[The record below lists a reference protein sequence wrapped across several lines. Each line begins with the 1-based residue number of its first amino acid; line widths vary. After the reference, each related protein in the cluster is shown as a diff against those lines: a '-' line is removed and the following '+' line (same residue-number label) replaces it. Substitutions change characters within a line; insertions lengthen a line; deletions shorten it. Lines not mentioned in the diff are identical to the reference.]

1 MARKFLTPVDLAK
14 NELRNAVIQNTTAPA
29 SPVSGQI
36 YYDTTKKVVLVW
48 NGTGWVSSG
57 GIDSGLLSARPAAAT
72 ANIGVVYYAT
82 DNGLFYYSNGS
93 TWTQTNPFG
102 SVANL
107 AATATNGTAL
117 TYARSDHAH
126 RHAGTDHAAIKLS
139 DLSNTLSA
147 NVDFSG
153 SGYTLRAT
161 SPANA
166 LDVVNK
172 AYVDNVSAGLNAHD
186 SVVAA
191 TTSELAATYFA
202 GTLGVD
208 GGSGVGSY
216 ITASA
221 NGFITLDTVSTSSS
235 PALAVGSRVLVKDG
249 TTDQTGLSSRAN
261 GVYVV
266 SNIGSGST
274 PWTLT
279 RASDYDN
286 SVAGEVNAGDFTF
299 VQAGSVNIGQ
309 GFVMNSTGTSLNP
322 TGGIKIGTDGVKWT
336 QFSGGGAIA
345 GSVPIQVNNNVI
357 SVNNASTSAVGVAS
371 FADANFT
378 VSSGA
383 VTAKGITLT
392 AGTGITLSTTSVN
405 LGGSVTVT
413 NDGVTSLSA
422 GAGISVSSTTGG
434 VTLTNAGVISV
445 AAGTGVAVSATQG
458 TGVSISIPQAVATTS
473 TPTFASA
480 TLTGLTGFLYGNG
493 SSAVTASTAVP
504 GSAVSGNITGNAANV
519 TGVVAIANG
528 GTNATTAPL
537 ALTSLGAAASGANS
551 DITSLTGLTTAL
563 SVAQGGTGR
572 TSYSAIGDLPFASA
586 TNATGVIA
594 DVATGNA
601 LISGGVGAAPSYGK
615 IGLTT
620 HVSGVLPLANG
631 GTNATTAPLAR
642 AALSAAASGA
652 NSDIT
657 SLGGLTT
664 ALSIAQGGTSA
675 TTAALAAT
683 ALGLGTTST
692 TRFGAL
698 GVNGTISTSAGKV
711 LQVGISDLVGGKLPT
726 TAGWVNFSGGVVNHS
741 QSSGTDTNGVGVSIG
756 APTFQPLSGSNIITD
771 AATLY
776 ISGAPTAGTGQTITN
791 SWALQTPGNVK
802 FGNITASSIA
812 SLTTALSIANG
823 GTGATTAA
831 LAANALGFGT
841 TSTPV
846 FKSVSYTGYVT
857 TASTSPTYV
866 VPPVQKLLASDRAN
880 ADEFGVSVA
889 MSSDGNTAIVGA
901 DYVNTAPNGDNGA
914 AYIFIRSGGTWV
926 EQQKLTTSDRANTDL
941 FGYAVDLSAD
951 GNTAVIT
958 ALVEASTPNVNN
970 GAAYVFTRSG
980 GVWTEQQKLLASDR
994 DSNEYFGRSASI
1006 SSDGNTVL
1014 IGAAN
1019 EDTTPNTENGAAY
1032 VFTRSGGVWTQQ
1044 QKLTA
1049 SDIAANE
1056 FFGNSVDLSADGN
1069 IAIIGANLAFTQDFG
1084 AAYIFT
1090 RSGGVWTQQQKLT
1103 ASDRSTQDYFAASVS
1118 ISADGSTA
1126 LIGASSESTTASFNG
1141 AAYVFINTGGTWT
1154 EQAKLLASDRANVD
1168 NFGWSVALSADGNK
1182 ALIGAKDEDTGF
1194 VNNGAAYI
1202 FTRSGTTWTQQ
1213 QKLVAFDANSSALF
1227 GYSVALS
1234 SNGDMAFIGAR
1245 DETTAPNSAQ
1255 GAVYSYSLSVVSE
1268 TPPAISNGSWTKLAT
1283 FNVTDAYA
1291 AGPNASTYIDFISN
1305 SLDRAVSNLGSG
1317 KLFVS
1322 LKQRN
1327 YVNDTPELVLS
1338 LYDARNVL
1346 VSDFALVTTENTSSS
1361 TTASLYYLNRIPG
1374 TYLNFNPG
1382 LRNGLG
1388 TTTYFEN
1395 QPYISALPAP
1405 ATNVLTGAEISP
1417 VYASSLPESDTAY
1430 LDCLDPYFDNTTS
1443 RFAPTANGVSVV
1455 TANPFRYQIFMNNVP
1470 QKYSSIDYVW
1480 QSDLAKPGF
1489 TVDAGGNIKFLK
1501 VPRIGDVFDGRIM
1514 AGASSTL
1521 RNTNYPFAAADV
1533 LLGA

>member
-1 MARKFLTPVDLAK
+1 MARKFLTPVDLAQ

-57 GIDSGLLSARPAAAT
+57 GIDSGLLAARPVAAT
-72 ANIGVVYYAT
+72 ANASVVYYAT

-93 TWTQTNPFG
+93 AWTQTNPFG

-172 AYVDNVSAGLNAHD
+172 AYVDNISAGLNAHD

-191 TTSELAATYFA
+191 TTAELAATYFA
-202 GTLGVD
+202 GTAGVD
-208 GGSGVGSY
+208 GGSGVGAY
-216 ITASA
+216 ITASS
-221 NGFITLDTVSTSSS
+221 NGFIALDTVSTSSS
-235 PALAVGSRVLVKDG
+235 PALAVGSRVLVKNG
-249 TTDQTGLSSRAN
+249 TTNQTGLSSLAN
-261 GVYVV
+261 GIYTITSV
-266 SNIGSGST
+266 GSGSI
-274 PWTLT
+274 PWVLT

-286 SVAGEVNAGDFTF
+286 SNAGEVNTGDFTF

-309 GFVMNSTGTSLNP
+309 GFVMNSAGTSTNP
-322 TGGIKIGTDGVKWT
+322 TGGIKVGTDGVKWT

-357 SVNNASTSAVGVAS
+357 SVDNASTTAVGVAS
-371 FADANFT
+371 FANANFT

-383 VTAKGITLT
+383 VTAKAITLT

-413 NDGVTSLSA
+413 NAGVTSLSA
-422 GAGISVSSTTGG
+422 GTGISVSATTGG
-434 VTLTNAGVISV
+434 ITLTNAGVVSV
-445 AAGTGVAVSATQG
+445 AAGTGISVSATQG

-473 TPTFASA
+473 SPTFAGA
-480 TLTGLTGFLYGNG
+480 TLTGLTGYLYGNG
-493 SSAVTASTAVP
+493 AGVVTASTSIA
-504 GSAVSGNITGNAANV
+504 GTTVSGNISGNAANV

-563 SVAQGGTGR
+563 SVTQGGTGR
-572 TSYSAIGDLPFASA
+572 TSYSAIGDLPYASA

-631 GTNATTAPLAR
+631 GTAT
-642 AALSAAASGA
+642 SATPTNGQLLIGNGTNYTLGTIATVANQTVITNASGA
-652 NSDIT
+652 IT
-657 SLGGLTT
+657 IGTVQ
-664 ALSIAQGGTSA
+664 SI
-675 TTAALAAT
+675 
-683 ALGLGTTST
+683 GTTST
-692 TRFGAL
+692 PQFSKLGIGGA
-698 GVNGTISTSAGKV
+698 A
-711 LQVGISDLVGGKLPT
+711 VGG
-726 TAGWVNFSGGVVNHS
+726 
-741 QSSGTDTNGVGVSIG
+741 
-756 APTFQPLSGSNIITD
+756 
-771 AATLY
+771 
-776 ISGAPTAGTGQTITN
+776 
-791 SWALQTPGNVK
+791 
-802 FGNITASSIA
+802 
-812 SLTTALSIANG
+812 TTALNVSGGKTTVAQSVTTYASLNIPVSPLNPTSGSYVVGDLWTTQFTGANILYATATNVAKTIAFTDSTITGNAANVTGTVAVANG
-823 GTGATTAA
+823 GTGANTAA
-831 LAANALGFGT
+831 QAAINLGFGT
-841 TSTPV
+841 TSTPI

-866 VPPVQKLLASDRAN
+866 VPPVQKLLASDRAT

-901 DYVNTAPNGDNGA
+901 DLVNTAPNGDNGA

-994 DSNEYFGRSASI
+994 DSDEYFGRSASI

-1056 FFGNSVDLSADGN
+1056 LFGNSVDLSADGN

-1126 LIGASSESTTASFNG
+1126 LIGASSESTTVSFNG

-1154 EQAKLLASDRANVD
+1154 EQAKLLASDRASTD

-1194 VNNGAAYI
+1194 VDNGAAYI

-1213 QKLVAFDANSSALF
+1213 QKLVAFDANHSALF

-1317 KLFVS
+1317 KLFIS

-1388 TTTYFEN
+1388 TTTYFES
-1395 QPYISALPAP
+1395 QPYISALPAS
-1405 ATNVLTGAEISP
+1405 ATNVLTGVQIDP
-1417 VYASSLPESDTAY
+1417 VYASSLPEIDTAY
-1430 LDCLDPYFDNTTS
+1430 LDCLDPYFDNSIDT
-1443 RFAPTANGVSVV
+1443 FAATANGVSIA

-1489 TVDAGGNIKFLK
+1489 TIDAVGNIKFLK
-1501 VPRIGDVFDGRIM
+1501 VPAIGDVFDGRIM
-1514 AGASSTL
+1514 AGASSSL